1 MQLTSNCS
9 NSIKQHLRSVVPN
22 CHPKGLLLA
31 SHSPEGRT
39 LRNIW
44 HSTFFSAP
52 TQKHTV
58 WQSARLWNKDQWHCL
73 LTSEIN
79 WFTFTQWPTG
89 KVALS
94 ASFSC
99 VLPHPWDFV
108 VVEAEEAS
116 FRTLPPPPPP
126 SAAPYPFPL
135 RNRLL
140 LPLDAWKWLDIKKL
154 KLLAPKD
161 SRVTWDEDLYLKSVS
176 AQVQRKHTSKN
187 LSVPP
192 VPPVFFFPSILDTR
206 SDIITTPHG
215 LSHIKDVTCMGLGCV
230 KGMVLQKWQFMM
242 IIRKKKRDK
251 SLATPW

>member
-52 TQKHTV
+52 THKHTV
-58 WQSARLWNKDQWHCL
+58 WQSARLWNKDQRHCL

-116 FRTLPPPPPP
+116 FRTPPPPPPP

-161 SRVTWDEDLYLKSVS
+161 SRVTWDEDLYLRVYQHKFRGSTRPRTYQFPLCLQS
-176 AQVQRKHTSKN
+176 
-187 LSVPP
+187 
-192 VPPVFFFPSILDTR
+192 FFFPSILDTR

-215 LSHIKDVTCMGLGCV
+215 LSYKGCNLH
-230 KGMVLQKWQFMM
+230 GFRLC
-242 IIRKKKRDK
+242 
-251 SLATPW
+251 